1 MKTYYIPTSTL
12 NFNNILSSE
21 SISPQ
26 AFYAKRGFGYS
37 RWQSVEENGVDN
49 AIILYDKPFEFVR
62 PQSDVE
68 DHPMLVKIVTD
79 EELPKLAEGIYYCD
93 HTIYLSPWWAKFI
106 FFSERDKRTALSLSD
121 SSLETKFMIFYKRC
135 FDVRQGLGQWNG
147 KKCNFNKVNI
157 ELNEAAIK
165 RDRQI
170 NKMKGLLYGYYI
182 GAMLSTSPE
191 NVATYGILQELQ
203 NIFSA
208 VIASDYKATPLQE
221 ERMNYLLSRMQEQE
235 PVIKYLK
242 EIVKD
247 GVDIDSSISGL
258 IARGV
263 SFPFKYKS
271 EIIRSLLYG
280 GEEHNEAI
288 SWLTR
293 KIEQLN
299 KKIQSETTLLRIENK
314 DVVVKDLMLSKISN
328 AVIVEE
334 MERSVVLAWVND
346 VFCKDEYN
354 GSIENVKAQ
363 LSDEVTRKAKEVYEN
378 RWETCEMKTQLN
390 EMRKYVGGA
399 DSSLRWGDNLPS
411 VIAAVLSSGDDWERL
426 LRQMRLKSMCN
437 YSLAFAIYGGL
448 VGFANL
454 TRDFTDI
461 LFGYKDKQYVTNVY
475 VELFEQLMG
484 YSPVVEE
491 FSENQEIVSKDNKM
505 HDAEKNNTA
514 SRESRNLLWK
524 SKQNKQNLQ
533 GELKFA
539 PEESIQFSFQYIDAI
554 MQLIVEYHGK
564 LRKLN
569 ALQQK
574 SIKRAL
580 NWVLNEKYAKADV
593 KGRLSDFW
601 KELYRNKTEP
611 MKEENQSWMMDL
623 YQNVDIDGIIKCLEA
638 KFVK

>member
-93 HTIYLSPWWAKFI
+93 HTIYLSSWWAKFI

-121 SSLETKFMIFYKRC
+121 SSLETKFMIFYRKC
-135 FDVRQGLGQWNG
+135 FDVQQGLGQWNG
-147 KKCNFNKVNI
+147 KKYNFNKVNI

-170 NKMKGLLYGYYI
+170 NEMKGLLYGYYI

-203 NIFSA
+203 DIFSA
-208 VIASDYKATPLQE
+208 VITSIDYKATPLQE
-221 ERMNYLLSRMQEQE
+221 ERMNDLLSRMQERE
-235 PVIKYLK
+235 PAIKYLK

-247 GVDIDSSISGL
+247 GVDIDSSIRGL

-263 SFPFKYKS
+263 SFSFKDKS
-271 EIIRSLLYG
+271 EIIRSLLSG

-299 KKIQSETTLLRIENK
+299 KKIQSETTLLGVENK
-314 DVVVKDLMLSKISN
+314 GIVVKDLRLSKISN
-328 AVIVEE
+328 AVIAGE
-334 MERSVVLAWVND
+334 MERSVVLAWVNE
-346 VFCKDEYN
+346 VFCSDEYS

-378 RWETCEMKTQLN
+378 GWETCEMKPQLN
-390 EMRKYVGGA
+390 EMRKYVRGA

-411 VIAAVLSSGDDWERL
+411 VIAAVLSSGDDWEWL

-437 YSLAFAIYGGL
+437 YSLAFAIYGEL

-475 VELFEQLMG
+475 VELFGQLMG

-491 FSENQEIVSKDNKM
+491 LSENQEIVSKDNKM

-514 SRESRNLLWK
+514 SREPSNLLRK

-533 GELKFA
+533 GELKFE
-539 PEESIQFSFQYIDAI
+539 PEEPIQFSFQYIDAI
-554 MQLIVEYHGK
+554 IRVIEVCYAELTEEQLTYIKDDISYVIGK
-564 LRKLN
+564 CKETDLAERLKFLRNMMNK
-569 ALQQK
+569 
-574 SIKRAL
+574 IKKNPA
-580 NWVLNEKYAKADV
+580 EKTPK
-593 KGRLSDFW
+593 K
-601 KELYRNKTEP
+601 KIELYRN
-611 MKEENQSWMMDL
+611 
-623 YQNVDIDGIIKCLEA
+623 VDVDRIIKCLEA